1 MRRTASPLLKTK
13 LFVPESKGRLVQRER
28 LLDSISKGLRQ
39 GKRLVAVVAPA
50 GYGKSTLLA
59 QWANHGGMRCAWLS
73 VDARDNDP
81 ARFWRYLA
89 ASVASVLSEPHRR
102 QLEAN
107 CLLQAGVSIYTF
119 LDALL
124 SELPEEADAG
134 HAFALLLDDLH
145 EITDHSIL
153 DGLDYLFD
161 YMPDSMHVLLSS
173 RSELMIPGIK
183 RLANGEAM
191 VLGMGQLQFT
201 ASETESLF
209 HMVNLEQQTAWT
221 SPRLDE
227 LQQKTEGWITG
238 LQLLSL
244 SRRSGNDSLTSLVSG
259 EETLISDYL
268 FQEVLQQLASDLQD
282 FLLRTS
288 VLTRMDAKACNA
300 LTGRQDGRQQL
311 DELQRLNL
319 FLIPLDRTR
328 TWFRYHHLFAQFLQG
343 RLRRRDEKEYAAM
356 HRAAGLYFSDIDA
369 MEEAIDHLF
378 EADEIE
384 LAMQALEWHLPA
396 ALKQGDLSTLLNW
409 FRKIPDARSLTLE
422 LSLLH
427 AFLLVLAGDLE
438 RSGRALEQLEKEI
451 DRLNPSSRQDQ
462 LRSSLL
468 FVRSNL
474 VFLNGDFAG
483 WLASSEKVREHL
495 APDNPVYYQFDYN
508 RQEPYIRR
516 TSLGMKGMLS
526 EETEKVGK
534 LFIEVLEG
542 HGWKNSLLHLYVKQC
557 LAEGYYEWNRLA
569 DCRELLMQLHNSDR
583 LRETPGLLIPV
594 LLTETRLYAAEGR
607 SALAYHT
614 LDEAAEAAEACL
626 HDGERWNR
634 YVRAVRSNL
643 YLRDGRLGEAK
654 RELAPLHIDAGS
666 KPIYSRETEFLALV
680 RLLGRQRKEAEALSM
695 LELLKLQAE
704 REQQLASRVEI
715 SCLQALLEAQRG
727 QRTLAFSLIEEA
739 LVLGINNDYRRTFV
753 DEGTEMQLLLR
764 AYLADRSNA
773 QGSIGSGQG
782 KAQQQGTLP
791 LQDGLQQQDLL
802 QQRGSLPQGSVLP
815 QGELL
820 PKGQPLSQGDIL
832 PLGDS
837 LSKGDPLLDYVE
849 KLIHAFPGAQDI
861 PAHQRNLTVPDLLE
875 PLSSK
880 ELLLLEQLRLGA
892 TNKQMAAAL
901 GLTEGTIRV
910 YLSRLY
916 EKLGVSTRTQALV
929 KTHSLPLAG
938 K

>member
-28 LLDSISKGLRQ
+28 LLHSISEGFQQ

-59 QWANHGGMRCAWLS
+59 QWARHAGMRCAWLS

-81 ARFWRYLA
+81 ARFWRYFS
-89 ASVASVLSEPHRR
+89 ASIASALPEQYRR

-107 CLLQAGVSIYTF
+107 CQLQAGVSIYTF
-119 LDALL
+119 LDTLI
-124 SELPEEADAG
+124 SGLPEGTDHK
-134 HAFALLLDDLH
+134 HAFSLLLDDLH
-145 EITDHSIL
+145 EITNPTIL
-153 DGLDYLFD
+153 DGLSYLFD
-161 YMPDSMHVLLSS
+161 YMPDSMHVLLAS
-173 RSELMIPGIK
+173 RSELMIPGMK
-183 RLANGEAM
+183 RLANGAAM
-191 VLGMGQLQFT
+191 MVGMNQLQFT

-209 HMVNLEQQTAWT
+209 HMINGELQAEWT
-221 SPRLDE
+221 SAQLDE

-238 LQLLSL
+238 LQLLFL
-244 SRRSGNDSLTSLVSG
+244 SRRSNNGSLMGLASG

-268 FQEVLQQLASDLQD
+268 FQEVLHLLPSDFQD

-288 VLTRMDAKACNA
+288 VLSRFDAKACNA
-300 LTGRQDGRQQL
+300 LTGRPDGRQQL
-311 DELQRLNL
+311 NELQRLNL
-319 FLIPLDRTR
+319 FLIPLDGTR
-328 TWFRYHHLFAQFLQG
+328 AWFRYHHLFAQFLQG
-343 RLRRRDEKEYAAM
+343 QLRRRDEKEYAAM
-356 HRAAGLYFSDIDA
+356 HRAAGLYFSEIGAIEDA
-369 MEEAIDHLF
+369 IEHLF
-378 EADEIE
+378 EAGEIE
-384 LAMQALEWHLPA
+384 HAIQALEGHLPA
-396 ALKQGDLSTLLNW
+396 ALSQGDLLTLLNW
-409 FRKIPDARSLTLE
+409 FRKIPEARSLTLE
-422 LSLLH
+422 LSSLH

-438 RSGRALEQLEKEI
+438 RSGRVLEHLEEEI
-451 DRLNPSSRQDQ
+451 DRLGPSSRQDQ

-508 RQEPYIRR
+508 RQEPYVRR
-516 TSLGMKGMLS
+516 TSLGMKGKLS
-526 EETEKVGK
+526 DETEKVGK

-542 HGWKNSLLHLYVKQC
+542 HGWKNALLHLYVKQC

-569 DCRELLMQLHNSDR
+569 DCRELLMQLRNSDR

-594 LLTETRLYAAEGR
+594 LLTEARLHAAEGKPP
-607 SALAYHT
+607 LAYHT
-614 LDEAAEAAEACL
+614 LDEAAEAAAACI
-626 HDGERWNR
+626 HDGGRWNR

-654 RELAPLHIDAGS
+654 RELAPLHIGPRS
-666 KPIYSRETEFLALV
+666 KPVYSRETEFLALV
-680 RLLGRQRKEAEALSM
+680 RLLGKQRKEAEALTM

-704 REQQLASRVEI
+704 REHQIASRVEI
-715 SCLQALLEAQRG
+715 TCLQALLEAQRG
-727 QRTLAFSLIEEA
+727 QRVLAFTLIEEA
-739 LVLGINNDYRRTFV
+739 LVLGKNNDYRRTFV
-753 DEGTEMQLLLR
+753 DEGTDMQLLLK
-764 AYLADRSNA
+764 AYLADRCKVRASSGSD
-773 QGSIGSGQG
+773 QGI
-782 KAQQQGTLP
+782 AQQ
-791 LQDGLQQQDLL
+791 
-802 QQRGSLPQGSVLP
+802 
-815 QGELL
+815 
-820 PKGQPLSQGDIL
+820 
-832 PLGDS
+832 
-837 LSKGDPLLDYVE
+837 DPLLDYAE
-849 KLIHAFPGAQDI
+849 QLIHAFPGSPDI
-861 PAHQRNLTVPDLLE
+861 PPQQRNLPALDLLE

-929 KTHSLPLAG
+929 KTQSLPLSG

>member
-1 MRRTASPLLKTK
+1 MLKTK
-13 LFVPESKGRLVQRER
+13 LFVPESKDRLVQRER
-28 LLDSISKGLRQ
+28 LLHSISEGFRL
-39 GKRLVAVVAPA
+39 GKRLIAVVAPA

-59 QWANHGGMRCAWLS
+59 QWANHAGMPCAWLS

-81 ARFWRYLA
+81 VRFWRYFT
-89 ASVASVLSEPHRR
+89 ASIASALPEQHRQ

-107 CLLQAGVSIYTF
+107 CQLQDGVSIYTF
-119 LDALL
+119 LDALI
-124 SELPEEADAG
+124 SGLPEETDHK

-145 EITDHSIL
+145 EITTPSIL
-153 DGLDYLFD
+153 EGLSYLFD

-191 VLGMGQLQFT
+191 VVGMGQLQFT

-209 HMVNLEQQTAWT
+209 RMVNGEPHTEWT
-221 SPRLDE
+221 SAQLDE
-227 LQQKTEGWITG
+227 LQRKTEGWITG

-244 SRRSGNDSLTSLVSG
+244 SRPFGNDSLMHLAYDG
-259 EETLISDYL
+259 ESFISDYL
-268 FQEVLQQLASDLQD
+268 FQEVLHLLSSDLHD

-288 VLTRMDAKACNA
+288 VLSRMDAPACNA
-300 LTGRQDGRQQL
+300 LTGRTDGGQQL
-311 DELQRLNL
+311 EELQRLNL
-319 FLIPLDRTR
+319 FLIPLDGTR

-343 RLRRRDEKEYAAM
+343 QLRRRDEKAYAAM
-356 HRAAGLYFSDIDA
+356 HRAAGLHFSEIGA
-369 MEEAIDHLF
+369 MEDAIDHLF
-378 EADEIE
+378 EAGEIM
-384 LAMQALEWHLPA
+384 LAIQALERHLPA
-396 ALKQGDLSTLLNW
+396 ALRQGDLSTLLNW
-409 FRKIPDARSLTLE
+409 FRRIPEACSLTLE

-438 RSGRALEQLEKEI
+438 RSGRVLEQLEEEI
-451 DRLNPSSRQDQ
+451 DRLSPSSRQDQ

-483 WLASSEKVREHL
+483 WLASSEKVRDHL

-508 RQEPYIRR
+508 RQEPYVRR
-516 TSLGMKGMLS
+516 TSLGMKGRLS
-526 EETEKVGK
+526 KDTEKVGK

-557 LAEGYYEWNRLA
+557 LAEGYYEWNRLV
-569 DCRELLMQLHNSDR
+569 DCRELLMQLRNSDK

-594 LLTETRLYAAEGR
+594 LLTEARLHAAEGK

-614 LDEAAEAAEACL
+614 LDEAAEAAAACIP
-626 HDGERWNR
+626 DGGRWGR

-654 RELAPLHIDAGS
+654 KELAPLHIGSGS
-666 KPIYSRETEFLALV
+666 KPVYSRETEFLALV
-680 RLLGRQRKEAEALSM
+680 RLLGRQRKEAEALPM

-704 REQQLASRVEI
+704 REQQIACRVEI
-715 SCLQALLEAQRG
+715 TCLQALLEAQRG
-727 QRTLAFSLIEEA
+727 QRLLAFSLIEEA
-739 LVLGINNDYRRTFV
+739 LVLGKDNDYRRTFV
-753 DEGTEMQLLLR
+753 DEGADMQLLLK
-764 AYLADRSNA
+764 AYLADRYNVRASA
-773 QGSIGSGQG
+773 SGSDQGLEQ
-782 KAQQQGTLP
+782 
-791 LQDGLQQQDLL
+791 
-802 QQRGSLPQGSVLP
+802 
-815 QGELL
+815 
-820 PKGQPLSQGDIL
+820 
-832 PLGDS
+832 LG
-837 LSKGDPLLDYVE
+837 PLLDYVE
-849 KLIHAFPGAQDI
+849 KLIHAFPGTPGI
-861 PAHQRNLTVPDLLE
+861 PAHQRSLPVLDLLE

-929 KTHSLPLAG
+929 KTQSLPLSG

>member
-28 LLDSISKGLRQ
+28 LLDSISEGFRL
-39 GKRLVAVVAPA
+39 GTRLVAVVAPA

-59 QWANHGGMRCAWLS
+59 QWANRAGMPCAWLS

-81 ARFWRYLA
+81 ARFWRYFT
-89 ASVASVLSEPHRR
+89 ASIASALPEQHRR
-102 QLEAN
+102 QFEAN
-107 CLLQAGVSIYTF
+107 CQLQDGVSTYTF
-119 LDALL
+119 LDALI
-124 SELPEEADAG
+124 SGLPEETEHK

-153 DGLDYLFD
+153 DGLSYLFD
-161 YMPDSMHVLLSS
+161 YMPNSMHVLLSS
-173 RSELMIPGIK
+173 RSELTILGIK
-183 RLANGEAM
+183 RLANSEAM
-191 VLGMGQLQFT
+191 AVGMDQLQFT

-209 HMVNLEQQTAWT
+209 RMANGELQTEW
-221 SPRLDE
+221 SPVQLDE

-244 SRRSGNDSLTSLVSG
+244 SYRSSNNESLMDLASG

-268 FQEVLQQLASDLQD
+268 FQEVLHLLSSDVQD

-288 VLTRMDAKACNA
+288 VLSRFDANACNA
-300 LTGRQDGRQQL
+300 LTGRPDGRQQL
-311 DELQRLNL
+311 KELQRLNL
-319 FLIPLDRTR
+319 FLILLDGTR

-343 RLRRRDEKEYAAM
+343 QLRRWDGQAYTAM
-356 HRAAGLYFSDIDA
+356 HRAAGLYFAEIGA

-378 EADEIE
+378 EAGEIE
-384 LAMQALEWHLPA
+384 LAVQALERHLPA
-396 ALKQGDLSTLLNW
+396 ALMQGDLLTLLNW
-409 FRKIPDARSLTLE
+409 FRKIPDACSLTLE

-438 RSGRALEQLEKEI
+438 RSGRILEQLEEEI
-451 DRLNPSSRQDQ
+451 DRLSPSSRQDQ

-483 WLASSEKVREHL
+483 WLASSEKVRDHL

-508 RQEPYIRR
+508 RQEPYVRR
-516 TSLGMKGMLS
+516 TSLGMKGKLS
-526 EETEKVGK
+526 DDTEKVGK
-534 LFIEVLEG
+534 LFIQVLEG
-542 HGWKNSLLHLYVKQC
+542 HGWKNSLLYLYVKQC
-557 LAEGYYEWNRLA
+557 LAEGYYEWNRQS
-569 DCRELLMQLHNSDR
+569 DCRELLMQLRSSDR

-594 LLTETRLYAAEGR
+594 LLTEARLHAAEGK
-607 SALAYHT
+607 SALAYHI
-614 LDEAAEAAEACL
+614 LDEAAEAAAACI
-626 HDGERWNR
+626 HDGGRWER

-654 RELAPLHIDAGS
+654 KELAPLHIGSGS
-666 KPIYSRETEFLALV
+666 KPAYSRETEFLALV
-680 RLLGRQRKEAEALSM
+680 RLLGRQRKEAEALPM

-704 REQQLASRVEI
+704 REQQIASRVEI
-715 SCLQALLEAQRG
+715 TCLQALLEAQRG
-727 QRTLAFSLIEEA
+727 QRMLAFSLIEEA
-739 LVLGINNDYRRTFV
+739 LVLGKDNDYRRTFV
-753 DEGTEMQLLLR
+753 DEGADMQLLLK
-764 AYLADRSNA
+764 AYLADRYNVRASA
-773 QGSIGSGQG
+773 SGSDQGLEQ
-782 KAQQQGTLP
+782 
-791 LQDGLQQQDLL
+791 
-802 QQRGSLPQGSVLP
+802 
-815 QGELL
+815 
-820 PKGQPLSQGDIL
+820 
-832 PLGDS
+832 LG
-837 LSKGDPLLDYVE
+837 PLLDYVE
-849 KLIHAFPGAQDI
+849 KLIHAFPGTPDI
-861 PAHQRNLTVPDLLE
+861 PALQRNLPVFDLLE

-929 KTHSLPLAG
+929 KTQSLQLSG
-938 K
+938 M

>member
-1 MRRTASPLLKTK
+1 MRRTSSPLLKTK
-13 LFVPESKGRLVQRER
+13 LFVPESKDRLVQRER
-28 LLDSISKGLRQ
+28 LLHSISEGFRL
-39 GKRLVAVVAPA
+39 GKRLIAVVAPA

-59 QWANHGGMRCAWLS
+59 QWANHAGMPCAWLS

-81 ARFWRYLA
+81 VRFWRYFT
-89 ASVASVLSEPHRR
+89 ASIASALPEQHRLR
-102 QLEAN
+102 LEAN
-107 CLLQAGVSIYTF
+107 CQLQDGVSIYTF
-119 LDALL
+119 LDALI
-124 SELPEEADAG
+124 SGLPEETDHK

-145 EITDHSIL
+145 EITTPSIL
-153 DGLDYLFD
+153 EGLSYLFD

-191 VLGMGQLQFT
+191 VVGMGQLQFT

-209 HMVNLEQQTAWT
+209 RMVNGEPQTEWT
-221 SPRLDE
+221 SAQLDE
-227 LQQKTEGWITG
+227 LQRKTEGWITG

-244 SRRSGNDSLTSLVSG
+244 SRPFGNDSLMHLASDG
-259 EETLISDYL
+259 ESFISDYL
-268 FQEVLQQLASDLQD
+268 FQEVLHLLSSDLHD

-288 VLTRMDAKACNA
+288 VLSRMDAPACNA
-300 LTGRQDGRQQL
+300 LTERTDGGQQL

-319 FLIPLDRTR
+319 FLIPLDGTR

-343 RLRRRDEKEYAAM
+343 QLRRRDEKAYAAM
-356 HRAAGLYFSDIDA
+356 HRAAGLHFSEIGA
-369 MEEAIDHLF
+369 MEDAIDHLF
-378 EADEIE
+378 EAGEIM
-384 LAMQALEWHLPA
+384 LAIQALERHLPA
-396 ALKQGDLSTLLNW
+396 ALSQGDLSTLLNW
-409 FRKIPDARSLTLE
+409 FRRIPEACSLTLE
-422 LSLLH
+422 LSLLQ

-438 RSGRALEQLEKEI
+438 RSGRVLEQLEEEI
-451 DRLNPSSRQDQ
+451 DRLSPSSRQDQ

-483 WLASSEKVREHL
+483 WLASSEKVRDHL

-508 RQEPYIRR
+508 RQEPYVRR
-516 TSLGMKGMLS
+516 TSLGMKGKLS
-526 EETEKVGK
+526 EDTEKVGK

-542 HGWKNSLLHLYVKQC
+542 HGWKNYLLHLYVKQC
-557 LAEGYYEWNRLA
+557 LAEGYYEWNRLI
-569 DCRELLMQLHNSDR
+569 DCRELLMQLRNSDR

-594 LLTETRLYAAEGR
+594 LLTEARLHAAEGK

-614 LDEAAEAAEACL
+614 LDEAAEAAAACIP
-626 HDGERWNR
+626 DGGRWDR

-654 RELAPLHIDAGS
+654 KELAPLHIGSGS
-666 KPIYSRETEFLALV
+666 KPVYSRETEFLALV
-680 RLLGRQRKEAEALSM
+680 RLLGRQHKEAEALPM

-704 REQQLASRVEI
+704 REQQIASRVEI
-715 SCLQALLEAQRG
+715 TCLQALLEAQRG
-727 QRTLAFSLIEEA
+727 QRLLAFSLIEEA
-739 LVLGINNDYRRTFV
+739 LVLGKDNDYRRTFV
-753 DEGTEMQLLLR
+753 DEGADMQLLLK
-764 AYLADRSNA
+764 AYLADRYNVRASA
-773 QGSIGSGQG
+773 SGSDQGLEQ
-782 KAQQQGTLP
+782 
-791 LQDGLQQQDLL
+791 
-802 QQRGSLPQGSVLP
+802 
-815 QGELL
+815 
-820 PKGQPLSQGDIL
+820 
-832 PLGDS
+832 LG
-837 LSKGDPLLDYVE
+837 PLLDYVE
-849 KLIHAFPGAQDI
+849 KLIHAFPGTPDI
-861 PAHQRNLTVPDLLE
+861 PALQRNLPVLDLLE

-929 KTHSLPLAG
+929 KTQSLPLSG
-938 K
+938 M